1 MAPEKEPLLT
11 RAKIREL
18 KEQDSLANR
27 IREQELA
34 KEYEQKSRKI
44 KATFSKKQKKI
55 KPIKNSRT
63 AQVEKS
69 RNLSNFLW
77 KAIIVVTLLLAVLA
91 YAVFKL

>member
-1 MAPEKEPLLT
+1 MSADKEPLLT

-18 KEQDSLANR
+18 KEQDSLTDR
-27 IREQELA
+27 LREKELA

-44 KATFSKKQKKI
+44 KQVFSREQKKI

-77 KAIIVVTLLLAVLA
+77 KAIVVVAILLAILV
-91 YAVFKL
+91 YAVLKL